1 MNHRKTR
8 GPNTRKNGKTQRGG
22 MKPLLTMDLNKTYDD
37 NAIRALFRDDKDV
50 SLFFKKTEKI
60 IQMPE
65 GLEAKL
71 YDNEQLCFNSKKV
84 VQYPAWMT
92 TTLQLNEIP
101 PPPPPDCMSTI
112 LSMIQ
117 TNNNDYEMSK
127 GRHDLLCM
135 RKRFS
140 KSSKPADLKLDIDQ
154 FVVEFIKSYKYFI
167 EMTTPVMHDMH
178 EKQRI
183 MKEESSLSFLDD
195 FDAVIHSLP
204 PFISER
210 RKSKLMQLKTNA
222 MRSEHTDEFKTNME
236 YLVRKLIE
244 LNYMM
249 ENCNRHDQ
257 AAFDECKLVAEDAG
271 IVARITPTPSVLI
284 VSVKNR
290 YDTLK
295 QLSKQLSHPPKQSN
309 KQLSETQPHPQSPQ
323 PHLSEA
329 DWMDRLFVN
338 PQSSSPPVKNQFDDL
353 LPAGGRRRSR
363 RKRMQSKRMRS
374 SS

>member
-1 MNHRKTR
+1 MKHRKTR
-8 GPNTRKNGKTQRGG
+8 GPNTIKNGKTQRGG
-22 MKPLLTMDLNKTYDD
+22 MKPLLTMDLNKTYHD

-50 SLFFKKTEKI
+50 SPFFKKTEKI

-71 YDNEQLCFNSKKV
+71 YDNEQLCF
-84 VQYPAWMT
+84 
-92 TTLQLNEIP
+92 
-101 PPPPPDCMSTI
+101 

-154 FVVEFIKSYKYFI
+154 FVVEFIKAYKYFI
-167 EMTTPVMHDMH
+167 EITTPVIHDMH

-183 MKEESSLSFLDD
+183 RKEESSLSFLDD

-210 RKSKLMQLKTNA
+210 RKSKLVQLKTNA
-222 MRSEHTDEFKTNME
+222 MRSEHTDEFETNMD
-236 YLVRKLIE
+236 YLVRELIE
-244 LNYMM
+244 LNYIMK
-249 ENCNRHDQ
+249 NCDRHNQ
-257 AAFDECKLVAEDAG
+257 AAFDACKLVAKDTG
-271 IVARITPTPSVLI
+271 IVAKILPSASVLI
-284 VSVKNR
+284 VSVKNQ

-295 QLSKQLSHPPKQSN
+295 QLSQLPKQLSQPPKQLS
-309 KQLSETQPHPQSPQ
+309 QLSQS
-323 PHLSEA
+323 
-329 DWMDRLFVN
+329 DWMDLLL
-338 PQSSSPPVKNQFDDL
+338 PQSSSPSSPPSRNQFDDL
-353 LPAGGRRRSR
+353 LPAGGRRKRKQSR
-363 RKRMQSKRMRS
+363 RKLMQSRRKLMQSKRMQS